1 MNNNYLVNMFYCVD
15 NKQIWTE
22 KVGTQMGDNIIVTSA
37 HLSNNERIVAVVSF
51 WLYSTITASV
61 GLESPGSDDEHS
73 LIFLVKT
80 V

>member
-1 MNNNYLVNMFYCVD
+1 
-15 NKQIWTE
+15 
-22 KVGTQMGDNIIVTSA
+22 MGDNTIVTSA
-37 HLSNNERIVAVVSF
+37 QLSNNERIVAVVSF

>member
-1 MNNNYLVNMFYCVD
+1 
-15 NKQIWTE
+15 
-22 KVGTQMGDNIIVTSA
+22 MGDNTIVTSA
-37 HLSNNERIVAVVSF
+37 QLSNNERIVAVKKSF
-51 WLYSTITASV
+51 WLYDTITASV